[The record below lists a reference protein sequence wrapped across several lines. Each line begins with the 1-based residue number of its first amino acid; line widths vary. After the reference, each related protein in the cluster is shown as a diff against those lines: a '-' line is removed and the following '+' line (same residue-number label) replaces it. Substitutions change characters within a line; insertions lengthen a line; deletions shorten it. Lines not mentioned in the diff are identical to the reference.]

1 MGTLVRIATAA
12 AVLVLLGV
20 VGVGIV
26 FGSRVYA
33 QLELARL
40 RYDVIGVDVSHHQGQ
55 IDWNA
60 LARGGVAFAYVKAT
74 EGANFQDISFAT
86 NWAQSARTG
95 VPRGAY
101 HFFTLCRSGNDQA
114 RNFMATVPRDPQAL
128 PPVVDVES
136 MGPCQNGAQVGNVAR
151 EIEIFLTLLEGY
163 YGRRPL
169 IYTTAEFHD
178 AYLIGQFPRER
189 FWIRSLVIP
198 PLFRYQQWVFW
209 QFHNRGRR
217 PGVQGP
223 VDLSAFRGS
232 KTDFA
237 AFSRPGP

>member
-1 MGTLVRIATAA
+1 MGTLVRIAIAA
-12 AVLVLLGV
+12 AALVLLGV

-33 QLELARL
+33 RLELARL

-86 NWAQSARTG
+86 NWAQAARTG
-95 VPRGAY
+95 LPRGAY
-101 HFFTLCRSGNDQA
+101 HFFTLCRSGTDQA

-136 MGPCQNGAQVGNVAR
+136 MGPCQNGTHVGNVAH
-151 EIEIFLTLLEGY
+151 EIETFL
-163 YGRRPL
+163 
-169 IYTTAEFHD
+169 A
-178 AYLIGQFPRER
+178 
-189 FWIRSLVIP
+189 
-198 PLFRYQQWVFW
+198 
-209 QFHNRGRR
+209 
-217 PGVQGP
+217 
-223 VDLSAFRGS
+223 
-232 KTDFA
+232 
-237 AFSRPGP
+237 